1 MSLDLPIQSIGR
13 LTGESFFLDQENFA
27 RLILY
32 DSDYLHRDMTP
43 ELWYILCQVCSMW
56 RLTLNARYREVNPA
70 LVCRVLFQNLAAS
83 HATLETQITAQLAV
97 VENVDCWLSTTGFR
111 TIGHYVCIRS
121 NFDSVEFRLRY
132 YNVSGRPHPVELFH
146 IRARCILDG
155 TDTVIVGSSTGRS
168 VVYLQRA
175 NFLQWVYRRIDRVIR
190 MNGAG
195 DAAPVR
201 LQRQTSSMRT
211 FIENAH
217 AVEAESA
224 EERINAAAAAP

>member
-83 HATLETQITAQLAV
+83 HATLETQITAQLPV

-111 TIGHYVCIRS
+111 TIGHYVCIR
-121 NFDSVEFRLRY
+121 
-132 YNVSGRPHPVELFH
+132 NVSGSPHPVELFH

-211 FIENAH
+211 FIDNAH